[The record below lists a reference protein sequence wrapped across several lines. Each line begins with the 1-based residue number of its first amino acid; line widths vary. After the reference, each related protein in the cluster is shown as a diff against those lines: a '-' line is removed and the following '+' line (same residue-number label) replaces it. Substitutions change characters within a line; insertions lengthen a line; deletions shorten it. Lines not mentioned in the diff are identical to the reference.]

1 VRCRRVRQNLSAFID
16 RELES
21 PVRDAINAH
30 LQKCPECRTACARLQ
45 KLELLLDEST
55 VPPVPQ
61 GLTERIVAS
70 ASRDVAS
77 PNPNCIAPAPVP
89 HRPPER
95 RWYGVSTLMRIAAAV
110 VLVIGLSAGAAMG
123 RFVAR
128 TTAAQLTDRPPS
140 NDPATVYNLD
150 SLSATPEDSLA
161 GTYLTLVTAASQS
174 GE

>member
-1 VRCRRVRQNLSAFID
+1 M
-16 RELES
+16 
-21 PVRDAINAH
+21 
-30 LQKCPECRTACARLQ
+30 
-45 KLELLLDEST
+45 
-55 VPPVPQ
+55 
-61 GLTERIVAS
+61 
-70 ASRDVAS
+70 
-77 PNPNCIAPAPVP
+77 
-89 HRPPER
+89 
-95 RWYGVSTLMRIAAAV
+95 STLMRIAAAV